1 MHCKACDQVYFCS
14 NACADAYLP
23 HHQST
28 WICTAL
34 RKLASLKK
42 VGRHERSIAQLVLLV
57 HWQRS
62 CELAPFDTNHDQ
74 VDALESHYLDWDD
87 SLKEDYRR
95 VLTFLESQLP
105 EQSSLDIMHLVSRI
119 ESNAFGVH
127 VLNKKEPVG
136 RALFPVVSLFNHDC
150 DCNCEAEQILHTD
163 GIEDEMQKQSTENPD
178 GTVSTC
184 MVYPDV
190 FTRPRGL
197 YRVMEI
203 RTLRHADPDVPL
215 TISYVDTS
223 LPVAARRKKLLEDY
237 FFECTC
243 TRCESELVAGR
254 KVSKK
259 KNKK

>member
-1 MHCKACDQVYFCS
+1 MD
-14 NACADAYLP
+14 
-23 HHQST
+23 
-28 WICTAL
+28 
-34 RKLASLKK
+34 
-42 VGRHERSIAQLVLLV
+42 
-57 HWQRS
+57 S
-62 CELAPFDTNHDQ
+62 C
-74 VDALESHYLDWDD
+74 W
-87 SLKEDYRR
+87 
-95 VLTFLESQLP
+95 
-105 EQSSLDIMHLVSRI
+105 
-119 ESNAFGVH
+119 FGI
-127 VLNKKEPVG
+127 
-136 RALFPVVSLFNHDC
+136 ALFPVVSLFNHDC
-150 DCNCEAEQILHTD
+150 DCNCEAEQLLHTD

-259 KNKK
+259 KKNKK